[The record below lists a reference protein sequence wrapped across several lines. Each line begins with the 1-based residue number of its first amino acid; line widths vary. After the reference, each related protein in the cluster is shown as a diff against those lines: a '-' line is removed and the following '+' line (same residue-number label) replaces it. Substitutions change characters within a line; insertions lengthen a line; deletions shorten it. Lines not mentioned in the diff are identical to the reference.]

1 MADTGTI
8 ATGERAEFLM
18 SLARQRKLLR
28 HTTRDLTDEQI
39 AQRTCAS
46 ELCLGGIIKHLSRM
60 EQRWSTFI
68 LEGTKAMEINDES
81 MANHAA
87 SFRMEEG
94 ETLAS
99 LLADYEQ
106 AARRTD
112 EIVMDLPDLEGSHE
126 LPEAPWFPPKTRWTF
141 RQVLLHILAET
152 AQHSG
157 HADVVREHLDGA
169 KSM

>member
-1 MADTGTI
+1 MAETGTS
-8 ATGERAEFLM
+8 ATGERTEFLG
-18 SLARQRKLLR
+18 SLAKQRKLLR

-46 ELCLGGIIKHLSRM
+46 ELCLGGIIKHVTRM
-60 EQRWSTFI
+60 EHRWATFI
-68 LEGTKAMEINDES
+68 LEGTKAMEINEES

-87 SFRMEEG
+87 SFQLEEG

-99 LLADYEQ
+99 LLDDYEE

-112 EIVMDLPDLEGSHE
+112 EIVTGLPNLDDSHE